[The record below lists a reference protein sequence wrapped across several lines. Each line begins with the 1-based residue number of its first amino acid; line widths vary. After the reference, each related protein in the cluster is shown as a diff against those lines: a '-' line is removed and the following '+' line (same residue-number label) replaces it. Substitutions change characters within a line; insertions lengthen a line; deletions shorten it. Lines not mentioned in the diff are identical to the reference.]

1 MIQAEQDRPPMQQAL
16 TAQMMKE
23 ALQRER
29 DKIAELRKTQESQQ
43 IRSEDEHGSGRGH
56 RHPRDQR
63 RRGQSDQEPMDSN
76 EPWSGQI
83 VNIKV

>member
-1 MIQAEQDRPPMQQAL
+1 MQQAL
-16 TAQMMKE
+16 TAQVMKE

-29 DKIAELRKTQESQQ
+29 EKIAELRKTQESHQV
-43 IRSEDEHGSGRGH
+43 RPEDEHGSGRGH

-63 RRGQSDQEPMDSN
+63 SREQSDQEPMENND
-76 EPWSGQI
+76 PWSGQI